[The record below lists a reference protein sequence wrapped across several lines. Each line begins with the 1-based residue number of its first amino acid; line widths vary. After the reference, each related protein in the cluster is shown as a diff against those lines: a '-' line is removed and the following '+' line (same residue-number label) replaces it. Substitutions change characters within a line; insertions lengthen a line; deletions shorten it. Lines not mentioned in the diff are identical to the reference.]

1 MKKNLYIANL
11 LVAGLMTFTG
21 CTDGFESDNANKA
34 GYTPE
39 LQEYDLQKYVLNLG
53 VMQQGIYFN
62 YDWGR
67 GTDWTFQTIQNLGHD
82 MFAGYFH
89 DMNNSF
95 NDKNSV
101 YALNDGWTGSA
112 WTYTY
117 GYIMTAAQKS
127 EKINQEQKGL
137 LGVTKILKVEL
148 MHRIAD
154 TYGPIV
160 YTKFGQEEGDN
171 VDSQEAAYRQFFKD
185 LDEGVKLIN
194 EYKKDNAALEPF
206 AAADILMPAGKRTLS
221 QWVKFANSL
230 RLRLAIRVSMS
241 APDLARAEVAK
252 AMDATAGGVLESAD
266 ETVAVSTESGYKN
279 PLGTVNEGWGEVFM
293 GATMESVL
301 VGYNDP
307 RLIKYYSKAEGG
319 DIKDEKGN
327 LIIAERNKIAGTYK
341 GVPQGTGV
349 TVKDENRYRL
359 HSKSTITK
367 QTDAILMTA
376 AEVWFLRAEAA
387 LRGFTSENVKDCYEK
402 GITVSCQ
409 QWGVNVGDY
418 LTSDATPSDY
428 VDAFEAK
435 YDLSLIHI

>member
-301 VGYNDP
+301 VGYN
-307 RLIKYYSKAEGG
+307 
-319 DIKDEKGN
+319 
-327 LIIAERNKIAGTYK
+327 
-341 GVPQGTGV
+341 
-349 TVKDENRYRL
+349 
-359 HSKSTITK
+359 
-367 QTDAILMTA
+367 
-376 AEVWFLRAEAA
+376 
-387 LRGFTSENVKDCYEK
+387 
-402 GITVSCQ
+402 
-409 QWGVNVGDY
+409 
-418 LTSDATPSDY
+418 
-428 VDAFEAK
+428 
-435 YDLSLIHI
+435 LSLIHI

>member
-62 YDWGR
+62 YDWGK

-194 EYKKDNAALEPF
+194 EYKKANAALEPF

-341 GVPQGTGV
+341 GVDEDINTIGV
-349 TVKDENRYRL
+349 KALLLVNNKLSEKAVYY
-359 HSKSTITK
+359 ITK
-367 QTDAILMTA
+367 TLFENSDKIQYSVPVDFDMDIDN
-376 AEVWFLRAEAA
+376 A
-387 LRGFTSENVKDCYEK
+387 LEKIDIPIHQGALNYYEEQGK
-402 GITVSCQ
+402 KI
-409 QWGVNVGDY
+409 N
-418 LTSDATPSDY
+418 
-428 VDAFEAK
+428 
-435 YDLSLIHI
+435 

>member
-1 MKKNLYIANL
+1 
-11 LVAGLMTFTG
+11 MTFTG

-62 YDWGR
+62 YDWGK

-194 EYKKDNAALEPF
+194 EYKKANAALEPF

-221 QWVKFANSL
+221 QWMNVATL
-230 RLRLAIRVSMS
+230 S
-241 APDLARAEVAK
+241 ACGLQ
-252 AMDATAGGVLESAD
+252 
-266 ETVAVSTESGYKN
+266 
-279 PLGTVNEGWGEVFM
+279 
-293 GATMESVL
+293 SV
-301 VGYNDP
+301 
-307 RLIKYYSKAEGG
+307 
-319 DIKDEKGN
+319 
-327 LIIAERNKIAGTYK
+327 
-341 GVPQGTGV
+341 
-349 TVKDENRYRL
+349 YR
-359 HSKSTITK
+359 
-367 QTDAILMTA
+367 
-376 AEVWFLRAEAA
+376 
-387 LRGFTSENVKDCYEK
+387 
-402 GITVSCQ
+402 
-409 QWGVNVGDY
+409 
-418 LTSDATPSDY
+418 
-428 VDAFEAK
+428 
-435 YDLSLIHI
+435 

>member
-1 MKKNLYIANL
+1 
-11 LVAGLMTFTG
+11 MTFTG

-154 TYGPIV
+154 TYGLLSTLNSDRKRVIMSIV
-160 YTKFGQEEGDN
+160 RKPLN
-171 VDSQEAAYRQFFKD
+171 RQFFKD

-194 EYKKDNAALEPF
+194 E
-206 AAADILMPAGKRTLS
+206 
-221 QWVKFANSL
+221 
-230 RLRLAIRVSMS
+230 
-241 APDLARAEVAK
+241 
-252 AMDATAGGVLESAD
+252 
-266 ETVAVSTESGYKN
+266 
-279 PLGTVNEGWGEVFM
+279 
-293 GATMESVL
+293 
-301 VGYNDP
+301 
-307 RLIKYYSKAEGG
+307 
-319 DIKDEKGN
+319 
-327 LIIAERNKIAGTYK
+327 
-341 GVPQGTGV
+341 
-349 TVKDENRYRL
+349 
-359 HSKSTITK
+359 
-367 QTDAILMTA
+367 
-376 AEVWFLRAEAA
+376 
-387 LRGFTSENVKDCYEK
+387 
-402 GITVSCQ
+402 
-409 QWGVNVGDY
+409 
-418 LTSDATPSDY
+418 
-428 VDAFEAK
+428 
-435 YDLSLIHI
+435 

>member
-62 YDWGR
+62 YDWGK

-194 EYKKDNAALEPF
+194 EYKKANAALEPF
-206 AAADILMPAGKRTLS
+206 AAADILMPVKHLLPDNFHIGINVSAGCFLAAGFEKECLNL
-221 QWVKFANSL
+221 VKKLGNDKIKLVLELTERNPIPVTPEARAIFDSLHQHNITFALDDFGTGYATYRYLQAFPVDFIKIDKSFVQMASVDEISGHIVDN
-230 RLRLAIRVSMS
+230 IVE
-241 APDLARAEVAK
+241 LARKPGLSIV
-252 AMDATAGGVLESAD
+252 
-266 ETVAVSTESGYKN
+266 
-279 PLGTVNEGWGEVFM
+279 
-293 GATMESVL
+293 
-301 VGYNDP
+301 
-307 RLIKYYSKAEGG
+307 AEGVETQEQADLMIG
-319 DIKDEKGN
+319 
-327 LIIAERNKIAGTYK
+327 K
-341 GVPQGTGV
+341 GVHFLQG
-349 TVKDENRYRL
+349 
-359 HSKSTITK
+359 
-367 QTDAILMTA
+367 
-376 AEVWFLRAEAA
+376 
-387 LRGFTSENVKDCYEK
+387 
-402 GITVSCQ
+402 
-409 QWGVNVGDY
+409 Y
-418 LTSDATPSDY
+418 LYSPP
-428 VDAFEAK
+428 VPGNKFIRK
-435 YDLSLIHI
+435 VI

>member
-62 YDWGR
+62 YDWGK

-137 LGVTKILKVEL
+137 LSDFRRRTHPGGYSLGIGFIGKTPHQSYLF
-148 MHRIAD
+148 HGRRQ
-154 TYGPIV
+154 
-160 YTKFGQEEGDN
+160 YTQ
-171 VDSQEAAYRQFFKD
+171 
-185 LDEGVKLIN
+185 
-194 EYKKDNAALEPF
+194 
-206 AAADILMPAGKRTLS
+206 
-221 QWVKFANSL
+221 
-230 RLRLAIRVSMS
+230 
-241 APDLARAEVAK
+241 AP
-252 AMDATAGGVLESAD
+252 G
-266 ETVAVSTESGYKN
+266 
-279 PLGTVNEGWGEVFM
+279 
-293 GATMESVL
+293 
-301 VGYNDP
+301 
-307 RLIKYYSKAEGG
+307 
-319 DIKDEKGN
+319 
-327 LIIAERNKIAGTYK
+327 
-341 GVPQGTGV
+341 
-349 TVKDENRYRL
+349 
-359 HSKSTITK
+359 
-367 QTDAILMTA
+367 
-376 AEVWFLRAEAA
+376 
-387 LRGFTSENVKDCYEK
+387 
-402 GITVSCQ
+402 
-409 QWGVNVGDY
+409 
-418 LTSDATPSDY
+418 
-428 VDAFEAK
+428 
-435 YDLSLIHI
+435 